1 MLRPCEPRLL
11 GCPVGYMAIT
21 PSDHPYRIGVV
32 GADPDEARRRFTAA
46 FAAWEELRA
55 RAEQLQ
61 RKGTVNV

>member
-1 MLRPCEPRLL
+1 
-11 GCPVGYMAIT
+11 MAIT

-61 RKGTVNV
+61 RKGSDWTQHE